1 MLSILKAIFNI
12 KEKENSIADRIEI
25 KEMPAKSW
33 WS

>member
-12 KEKENSIADRIEI
+12 KEKENSITDHIEI

>member
-1 MLSILKAIFNI
+1 MISLI
-12 KEKENSIADRIEI
+12 KSLFTSTKKNKVIADRIEI